1 VRYAEALI
9 DGMRRKLGLFT
20 AEEGDG
26 ALAQDLLN
34 VMADGEADFT
44 LTFRRLDPEL
54 DAGVLPLFKNP
65 DAYDAWSVRWRER
78 LAREPQ
84 DASARRLAMRSA
96 NPAYIPRNHRVE
108 AALAAAVEREDF
120 APFEELLKV
129 LARPFED
136 RAEFAAYAEPPPED
150 QRVCQ
155 TFCGT

>member
-1 VRYAEALI
+1 
-9 DGMRRKLGLFT
+9 
-20 AEEGDG
+20 
-26 ALAQDLLN
+26 
-34 VMADGEADFT
+34 
-44 LTFRRLDPEL
+44 
-54 DAGVLPLFKNP
+54 
-65 DAYDAWSVRWRER
+65 
-78 LAREPQ
+78 
-84 DASARRLAMRSA
+84 MRSA

-136 RAEFAAYAEPPPED
+136 RAEFTAYAEPPPDD